1 MKFII
6 PILIAIS
13 FLFSCGNNSEVQKA
27 ELPNTNMSIIFG
39 DTTYTYPQLIEPAKE
54 QAVKWGV
61 LEDLIQEAKSTNG
74 SNYRDLREHAVRLRE
89 ISDSLFKKIP
99 DTLNTNPINSRLLV
113 LKTRSELLY
122 QTSHQDNIDSLNI
135 QESVKELNIAVENL
149 ITHLN
154 EKFLKDKIDYQRKED
169 EENELKKQERFRD
182 SIFELELQDKK
193 N

>member
-13 FLFSCGNNSEVQKA
+13 FFFSCGNNSEEQKV

-39 DTTYTYPQLIEPAKE
+39 DTTYTYPQLSEPAKE

-149 ITHLN
+149 IIHLN